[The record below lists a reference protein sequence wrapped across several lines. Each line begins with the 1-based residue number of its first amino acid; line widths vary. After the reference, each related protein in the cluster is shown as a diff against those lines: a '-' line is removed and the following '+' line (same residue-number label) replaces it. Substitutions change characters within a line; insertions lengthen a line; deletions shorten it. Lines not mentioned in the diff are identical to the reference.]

1 MKKDSFINLA
11 FLVILLLVALI
22 FTACG
27 AEQPSADPVDEE
39 TVDEDTAVEEETVR
53 VADFLLVR
61 ANEYEQAKSDG
72 IESMLN
78 EFNAEVDTYACEFD
92 TQEQI
97 NQIQDAITMGVY
109 DAFIIWPNDSN
120 AVVPIIEEAV
130 EAGIVVIGV
139 GVIGPDTRS
148 LEPYPEGVTSIIAN
162 TGWGVGTWLG
172 RAVVDAADGQPA
184 KVAYLMGSQA
194 FTVDQD
200 RYEALLEVIED
211 YPEIE
216 VVSLQEGAY
225 RRDTSR
231 EVMQNVFQ
239 ANPDINIIVSSG
251 DQMTLGAFD
260 AAEDMGIA
268 DNIKFIGNGC
278 SIQGWEAIRDG
289 KLFGSYADIPYTQG
303 QIALEMAVRAVRGED
318 VPPTIDL
325 EHLSPPHPASGPLI
339 TIDVI
344 DEFDAQW

>member
-1 MKKDSFINLA
+1 MKKNSFLNLA
-11 FLVILLLVALI
+11 LLVILLFVALV

-27 AEQPSADPVDEE
+27 AEEPAAEPVDEE
-39 TVDEDTAVEEETVR
+39 PVDEEPVDEEPAVEEETVR

-72 IESMLN
+72 IASMLD

-216 VVSLQEGAY
+216 VASLQEGAY

-239 ANPDINIIVSSG
+239 ANPDIDIVVSSG

-260 AAEDMGIA
+260 AAEVMGIA
-268 DNIKFIGNGC
+268 ISSLLETD
-278 SIQGWEAIRDG
+278 AAYRAG
-289 KLFGSYADIPYTQG
+289 KRS
-303 QIALEMAVRAVRGED
+303 EMVSFLQVMLIFPTPRAKL
-318 VPPTIDL
+318 P
-325 EHLSPPHPASGPLI
+325 
-339 TIDVI
+339 
-344 DEFDAQW
+344 